1 MTRCYFPLLWKVIS
15 HYLLQINCA
24 WTIFFFREM
33 AFNNV
38 QKKLVSAKCYETNYF
53 PGPAET
59 MQSDKVQ
66 LG

>member
-1 MTRCYFPLLWKVIS
+1 
-15 HYLLQINCA
+15 
-24 WTIFFFREM
+24 M